1 MGIRGRWKDAVSLL
15 SNGREYGIMKE
26 MPEKGAWGSVAKFL
40 NNLRH
45 GRGVFTLA
53 DGTVQAGLFE
63 NDVFIG

>member
-1 MGIRGRWKDAVSLL
+1 
-15 SNGREYGIMKE
+15 MKE
-26 MPEKGAWGSVAKFL
+26 MPAKGAWGSVAKFL

-45 GRGVFTLA
+45 GWGVFTLA